1 MKIVKHIPNTI
12 TCMNLISGTGSIIFA
27 FHGDFMT
34 AFILM
39 VLASV
44 FDFMDGLAARTLH
57 AYSDIGKELDSLCDA
72 VSFGLAPSLILFN
85 YLQQASINPSWI
97 VYLVLV
103 IAPFSALRLAKFN
116 LDTRQTTS
124 FIGLPTPACALFVG
138 SLIAFASEHSPA
150 LHMALLNSWTLPIV
164 AIALSLAL
172 ISEIPMFSLK
182 FKSLRWAENKTL
194 YTFALILLPF
204 IVAAIIT
211 HIHWSGIIAFIFLMY
226 IIYNTI
232 RLPFSKH

>member
-1 MKIVKHIPNTI
+1 
-12 TCMNLISGTGSIIFA
+12 MNLLSGTGSIIFA
-27 FHGDFMT
+27 FQGDFMT

-124 FIGLPTPACALFVG
+124 FIGLPTPACALFIG
-138 SLIAFASEHSPA
+138 SLVAFASEHSPA

-182 FKSLRWAENKTL
+182 KITRGHYYF
-194 YTFALILLPF
+194 FAL
-204 IVAAIIT
+204 AAISVVIAAIFA
-211 HIHWSGIIAFIFLMY
+211 IHWSGIIALIFIEY
-226 IIYNTI
+226 ILWNIIGSFFT
-232 RLPFSKH
+232 R

>member
-27 FHGDFMT
+27 FQGDFMA
-34 AFILM
+34 AFLLM
-39 VLASV
+39 LLAAV

-85 YLQQASINPSWI
+85 YLQQASFTPSWLI
-97 VYLVLV
+97 YLTLM

-138 SLIAFASEHSPA
+138 SLITFASAHAPA
-150 LHMALLNSWTLPIV
+150 LHMALLNSWTLPVV
-164 AIALSLAL
+164 AVALSLAL
-172 ISEIPMFSLK
+172 VSEIPMFSLK
-182 FKSLRWAENKTL
+182 KITRGHYYF
-194 YTFALILLPF
+194 FA
-204 IVAAIIT
+204 VAAISVVIAAIFA
-211 HIHWSGIIAFIFLMY
+211 IHWSGIIALIFLLY
-226 IIYNTI
+226 ILWNII
-232 RLPFSKH
+232 GSFFSR

>member
-1 MKIVKHIPNTI
+1 MAQQESNMKIVKHIPNTI
-12 TCMNLISGTGSIIFA
+12 TCMNLLSGTGSIIFA
-27 FHGDFMT
+27 FQGDFMT

-85 YLQQASINPSWI
+85 YLHQASVNPSWI
-97 VYLVLV
+97 VYFVLV

-124 FIGLPTPACALFVG
+124 FIGLPTPACALFIG
-138 SLIAFASEHSPA
+138 SLVAFASEHSPA

-182 FKSLRWAENKTL
+182 KITRGHYYF
-194 YTFALILLPF
+194 FAL
-204 IVAAIIT
+204 AAISVVIAAIFA
-211 HIHWSGIIAFIFLMY
+211 IHWSGIIALIFIEY
-226 IIYNTI
+226 ILWNIIGSFFT
-232 RLPFSKH
+232 R

>member
-1 MKIVKHIPNTI
+1 MKVVKHIPNTI

-27 FHGDFMT
+27 FQGDFMA
-34 AFILM
+34 AFVLM
-39 VLASV
+39 LLAAV
-44 FDFMDGLAARTLH
+44 FDFMDGLAARILH

-85 YLQQASINPSWI
+85 YLQQASFTPSWLI
-97 VYLVLV
+97 YLTLL

-138 SLIAFASEHSPA
+138 SLTAFASAHAPA

-182 FKSLRWAENKTL
+182 KITKGHYYF
-194 YTFALILLPF
+194 FAVAVITI
-204 IVAAIIT
+204 IVAAIFA
-211 HIHWSGIIAFIFLMY
+211 IHWTGIIALIFLLY
-226 IIYNTI
+226 ILWNVILLLI
-232 RLPFSKH
+232 KK

>member
-12 TCMNLISGTGSIIFA
+12 TCMNLVSGTGSIIFA
-27 FHGDFMT
+27 FQGDFMV
-34 AFILM
+34 AFVLM
-39 VLASV
+39 LLAAV

-85 YLQQASINPSWI
+85 YLQQASFAPSWLI
-97 VYLVLV
+97 YLTLL

-116 LDTRQTTS
+116 LDTRQTSS

-138 SLIAFASEHSPA
+138 SLTAFASAHAPA

-182 FKSLRWAENKTL
+182 KITKGHYYF
-194 YTFALILLPF
+194 FA
-204 IVAAIIT
+204 VAAITIIIAAIFA
-211 HIHWSGIIAFIFLMY
+211 IHWTGIIALIFLLY
-226 IIYNTI
+226 ILWNVILLLI
-232 RLPFSKH
+232 KK

>member
-27 FHGDFMT
+27 FQGDFMA

-39 VLASV
+39 LLAAV

-85 YLQQASINPSWI
+85 YLQQASINPSWM
-97 VYLVLV
+97 VYPVLL

-124 FIGLPTPACALFVG
+124 FIGLPTPACALFIGAFV
-138 SLIAFASEHSPA
+138 AFASGHSPA

-164 AIALSLAL
+164 SIALSLAL
-172 ISEIPMFSLK
+172 ISEIPMFSMK
-182 FKSLRWAENKTL
+182 FKSLRWADNKTL
-194 YTFALILLPF
+194 YTFALVLLPF
-204 IVAAIIT
+204 IVAAIIS
-211 HIHWSGIIAFIFLMY
+211 HIHWSGIIAFIFLLY
-226 IIYNTI
+226 ILWNII
-232 RLPFSKH
+232 LLLIKK

>member
-12 TCMNLISGTGSIIFA
+12 TCMNLVSGTGSIIFA
-27 FHGDFMT
+27 FQGDFMA
-34 AFILM
+34 AFVLM
-39 VLASV
+39 LLAAV

-85 YLQQASINPSWI
+85 YLQQASFTPSWLI
-97 VYLVLV
+97 YLTLL

-138 SLIAFASEHSPA
+138 SLTAFASAHAPA

-182 FKSLRWAENKTL
+182 KITKGHYYF
-194 YTFALILLPF
+194 FAVAVIT
-204 IVAAIIT
+204 IIIAAIFA
-211 HIHWSGIIAFIFLMY
+211 IHWTGIIALIFLLY
-226 IIYNTI
+226 ILWNVIGSLFT
-232 RLPFSKH
+232 R

>member
-12 TCMNLISGTGSIIFA
+12 TCMNLLSGTGSIIFA
-27 FHGDFMT
+27 FQGDFMT

-124 FIGLPTPACALFVG
+124 FIGLPTPACALFIG
-138 SLIAFASEHSPA
+138 SLVAFASEHSPA

-182 FKSLRWAENKTL
+182 KITRGHYYF
-194 YTFALILLPF
+194 FAL
-204 IVAAIIT
+204 AAISVVIAAIFA
-211 HIHWSGIIAFIFLMY
+211 IHWSGIIALIFIEY
-226 IIYNTI
+226 ILWNIIGSFFT
-232 RLPFSKH
+232 R

>member
-1 MKIVKHIPNTI
+1 MNLVKHIPNTI

-27 FHGDFMT
+27 FQGDFMA

-39 VLASV
+39 LLAAV

-85 YLQQASINPSWI
+85 YLQQASINPSWM
-97 VYLVLV
+97 VYPVLL

-124 FIGLPTPACALFVG
+124 FIGLPTPACALFIGALV
-138 SLIAFASEHSPA
+138 AFASGHSPA

-164 AIALSLAL
+164 SIALSLAL
-172 ISEIPMFSLK
+172 ISEIPMFSMK
-182 FKSLRWAENKTL
+182 FKSLRWADNKTL
-194 YTFALILLPF
+194 YTFTLVLLPF
-204 IVAAIIT
+204 IVAAIIS
-211 HIHWSGIIAFIFLMY
+211 HIHWSGIIAFIFFLY
-226 IIYNTI
+226 ILWNII
-232 RLPFSKH
+232 LLLIKK

>member
-12 TCMNLISGTGSIIFA
+12 TCMNLVSGTGSIIFA
-27 FHGDFMT
+27 FQGDFMA
-34 AFILM
+34 AFVLM
-39 VLASV
+39 LLAAV

-85 YLQQASINPSWI
+85 YLQQASFTPSWLI
-97 VYLVLV
+97 YLTLL

-138 SLIAFASEHSPA
+138 SLIAFASAHAPA

-182 FKSLRWAENKTL
+182 KITKGHYYF
-194 YTFALILLPF
+194 FAVAVIT
-204 IVAAIIT
+204 IIIAAIFA
-211 HIHWSGIIAFIFLMY
+211 IHWTGIIAFIFMMY
-226 IIYNTI
+226 IIWNI
-232 RLPFSKH
+232 ILLPFKK

>member
-27 FHGDFMT
+27 FQGDFMA

-39 VLASV
+39 LLAAV

-85 YLQQASINPSWI
+85 YLQQASINPSWM
-97 VYLVLV
+97 VYPVLL

-116 LDTRQTTS
+116 LDPRQTTS
-124 FIGLPTPACALFVG
+124 FIGLPTPACALFIG

-182 FKSLRWAENKTL
+182 KITKGHYYF
-194 YTFALILLPF
+194 FA
-204 IVAAIIT
+204 VAAITIIIAAIFA
-211 HIHWSGIIAFIFLMY
+211 IHWSGIIAFIFLLY
-226 IIYNTI
+226 ILWNII
-232 RLPFSKH
+232 FLPFKK

>member
-1 MKIVKHIPNTI
+1 MAQQESNMKIVKHIPNTI
-12 TCMNLISGTGSIIFA
+12 TCMNLLSGTGSIIFA
-27 FHGDFMT
+27 FQGDFMT

-124 FIGLPTPACALFVG
+124 FIGLPTPACALFIG
-138 SLIAFASEHSPA
+138 SLVAFASEHSPA

-164 AIALSLAL
+164 SIGLSLAL
-172 ISEIPMFSLK
+172 VSEIPMFSLK
-182 FKSLRWAENKTL
+182 KITRGHYYF
-194 YTFALILLPF
+194 FAL
-204 IVAAIIT
+204 AAISVVIAAIFA
-211 HIHWSGIIAFIFLMY
+211 IHWSGIIALIFIEY
-226 IIYNTI
+226 ILWNIIGSFFT
-232 RLPFSKH
+232 R

>member
-27 FHGDFMT
+27 FQGDFMA
-34 AFILM
+34 AFVLM
-39 VLASV
+39 LLAAV

-85 YLQQASINPSWI
+85 YLQQASFTPSWLI
-97 VYLVLV
+97 YLTLL

-138 SLIAFASEHSPA
+138 SLIAFASAHAPA

-182 FKSLRWAENKTL
+182 KITKGHYYF
-194 YTFALILLPF
+194 FA
-204 IVAAIIT
+204 VAAITIIIT
-211 HIHWSGIIAFIFLMY
+211 AIFAIHWTGIIAFIFMMY
-226 IIYNTI
+226 IIWNI
-232 RLPFSKH
+232 ILLPFKK

>member
-27 FHGDFMT
+27 FQGDFMA
-34 AFILM
+34 AFVLM
-39 VLASV
+39 LLAAV

-85 YLQQASINPSWI
+85 YLQQASFTPSWLI
-97 VYLVLV
+97 YLTLL

-138 SLIAFASEHSPA
+138 SLTAFASAHAPA

-164 AIALSLAL
+164 AVALSLAL

-182 FKSLRWAENKTL
+182 KITKGHYYF
-194 YTFALILLPF
+194 FAVAVIT
-204 IVAAIIT
+204 IIIAAIFA
-211 HIHWSGIIAFIFLMY
+211 IHWTGIIALIFLLY
-226 IIYNTI
+226 ILWNVIGSLFT
-232 RLPFSKH
+232 R

>member
-12 TCMNLISGTGSIIFA
+12 TCMNLVSGTGSIIFA
-27 FHGDFMT
+27 FQGDFMA
-34 AFILM
+34 AFVLM
-39 VLASV
+39 LLAAV

-85 YLQQASINPSWI
+85 YLQQASFTPSWLI
-97 VYLVLV
+97 YLTLL

-138 SLIAFASEHSPA
+138 SLIAFASAHAPA

-182 FKSLRWAENKTL
+182 KITKGHYYF
-194 YTFALILLPF
+194 FA
-204 IVAAIIT
+204 VAIIT
-211 HIHWSGIIAFIFLMY
+211 IIIAAIFAIHWTGIIAFIFMMY
-226 IIYNTI
+226 IIWNI
-232 RLPFSKH
+232 ILLPFKK

>member
-27 FHGDFMT
+27 FQGDFMA
-34 AFILM
+34 AFVLM
-39 VLASV
+39 LLAAV
-44 FDFMDGLAARTLH
+44 FDFMDGLAARILH

-85 YLQQASINPSWI
+85 YLQQASFTPSWLI
-97 VYLVLV
+97 YLTLL

-138 SLIAFASEHSPA
+138 SLTAFASAHAPA

-182 FKSLRWAENKTL
+182 KITKGHYYF
-194 YTFALILLPF
+194 FAVAVITI
-204 IVAAIIT
+204 IVAAIFA
-211 HIHWSGIIAFIFLMY
+211 IHWTGIIALIFLLY
-226 IIYNTI
+226 ILWNVILLLI
-232 RLPFSKH
+232 KK